1 MKIKSLI
8 TLFTTVVA
16 AVLLSG
22 CAAVIIGGAAGAGT
36 YAYIRGEMKGNENAT
51 LDRTWSATLA
61 AMKDLE
67 FTVMTQQKDALQG
80 RLVARTALDKKIE
93 INVTKISDN
102 LTEIR
107 IRVGTFGDQ
116 TLSHTIVQSIEKRL

>member
-8 TLFTTVVA
+8 TLFATAIA
-16 AVLLSG
+16 AVYLSG

-51 LDRTWSATLA
+51 LDRTWSATQA

-67 FTVMTQQKDALQG
+67 FTVTTQQKDALQA
-80 RLVARTALDKKIE
+80 RLIARTALDKKIE
-93 INVTKISDN
+93 INLTKISDN
-102 LTEIR
+102 LTEVR

>member
-8 TLFTTVVA
+8 TLFVTTIA
-16 AVLLSG
+16 ALYLSG
-22 CAAVIIGGAAGAGT
+22 CAAVIIGGAAGYGT
-36 YAYIRGEMKGNENAT
+36 YAYIRGEMKGNENVS
-51 LDRTWSATLA
+51 LDRAWSATQA

-67 FTVMTQQKDALQG
+67 FTVTTQRKDALQA
-80 RLVARTALDKKIE
+80 RLIAHTALDKKIE
-93 INVTKISDN
+93 INLTKVTDN
-102 LTEIR
+102 LTEIK

>member
-8 TLFTTVVA
+8 TLFTTAVA
-16 AVLLSG
+16 AFYLSG

-51 LDRTWSATLA
+51 LERTWSATQA

-67 FTVMTQQKDALQG
+67 FSVTTTQKDALQA
-80 RLVARTALDKKIE
+80 RLIARTALDKKIE
-93 INVTKISDN
+93 INLTKISDN
-102 LTEIR
+102 LTEIK
-107 IRVGTFGDQ
+107 IRVSTFGDQ
-116 TLSHTIVQSIEKRL
+116 TLSYTIIQSIEKRL

>member
-8 TLFTTVVA
+8 TLFATAVA
-16 AVLLSG
+16 AVYLSG

-36 YAYIRGEMKGNENAT
+36 YAYIRGEMKGNENAS
-51 LDRTWSATLA
+51 LDRTWTATLA

-67 FTVMTQQKDALQG
+67 FSVTTQQKDALQG
-80 RLVARTALDKKIE
+80 RIVARTALDKKIE
-93 INVTKISDN
+93 INVTKISDS
-102 LTEIR
+102 LTEIK

-116 TLSHTIVQSIEKRL
+116 MLSHTIVQSIEKRL

>member
-8 TLFTTVVA
+8 TLLATAVA
-16 AVLLSG
+16 AFYLSG
-22 CAAVIIGGAAGAGT
+22 CAAVIIGGVAGAGT
-36 YAYIRGEMKGNENAT
+36 YAYIRGEMKGNENAS

-61 AMKDLE
+61 AMKDME
-67 FTVMTQQKDALQG
+67 FTVSTQQKDSLQA
-80 RLVARTALDKKIE
+80 RLIARTALDKKIE
-93 INVTKISDN
+93 INLTKISDN
-102 LTEIR
+102 LTEIS